1 MHLAACLK
9 AYAPRILSGG
19 VAVCRCQL
27 LACIAILVQLSSAY
41 AVSETTSDD
50 QAIEF
55 DDTMLEQELV
65 YPDWFKLSL
74 GDLNEDVR
82 EAVAEGKDGIIVYF
96 GQKRCAYCAQFIK
109 ENLGAIDIQRYLREH
124 YDVIPIDIWGIED
137 IVDTD
142 GKTYSERELSI
153 RYKTNFTPSI
163 VFYDSTGK
171 PVFRL
176 RGYYPPYKFR
186 AALRY
191 VVEGFYKDEKF
202 ADYLARAEPGSFFM
216 EDDGLTERDFFIE
229 PPFDLDR
236 SKKPA
241 DKPLV
246 VFFEQSDCHACELL
260 HTGPLNKADTLL
272 EIGKMEAVQLNMW
285 TDTPVVT
292 PAGVHTTA
300 KAWAHDLDL
309 FHVPTLIFFDENGKE
324 IMRIDSVV
332 QYYRLWG
339 VLDYVNRKAYIE
351 EPNYQAWRLKQR
363 DVSPLSD
370 RPGSDLPGSDRFGSD
385 NNGSDLQ

>member
-9 AYAPRILSGG
+9 AYAPRIPSGG
-19 VAVCRCQL
+19 VAVCRSLL
-27 LACIAILVQLSSAY
+27 LAYIAILVPLSSAY

-74 GDLNEDVR
+74 GDLNEDIR
-82 EAVAEGKDGIIVYF
+82 EAVAEGKDGIIVYY

-351 EPNYQAWRLKQR
+351 EPNYQVWRLKQR
-363 DVSPLSD
+363 DVSPLT
-370 RPGSDLPGSDRFGSD
+370 DLPGSDRFGSD